1 MHEHRARRALGLVLA
16 SGATFALPAGA
27 WRKTVQQKAID
38 RANAVRPAIVN
49 EETGRIRLEP
59 KLDELAGLV
68 LATLDNVSGKDSTLV
83 LTLYLELHSSY
94 EQFKFVL
101 RSAHCRT
108 MDPSKKRSS
117 DEYEAIDRTWRW
129 LNMQYGAI
137 LVHRDALIGLC
148 EGFKIRTQ
156 RVTQKLDDQRDRMI
170 TLTRVSL
177 QVAAM
182 GFFCLDEDFQDESP
196 TRFGEIQ
203 SAIDAHQYDTALRL
217 LNEFC
222 EEYDALHK
230 ATAGLPSR
238 RNAMVADAARL
249 RRKLYPIKIALTGA
263 KAEIKALERTSS
275 ASYME
280 PLTEWLDE
288 LCAQRDEW
296 TAKID
301 EALHALSMGVQDW
314 DAAKRLLD
322 EATTMYAEIVDG
334 CKALQAEAKRIRSY
348 ATIVINGPLMVGTR
362 RDGPLVTYRRLAALS
377 SSAVVDNK

>member
-129 LNMQYGAI
+129 LN
-137 LVHRDALIGLC
+137 
-148 EGFKIRTQ
+148 
-156 RVTQKLDDQRDRMI
+156 
-170 TLTRVSL
+170 
-177 QVAAM
+177 
-182 GFFCLDEDFQDESP
+182 
-196 TRFGEIQ
+196 
-203 SAIDAHQYDTALRL
+203 AHQYDTALRL

-249 RRKLYPIKIALTGA
+249 RRKLYPIKIALMGA

-322 EATTMYAEIVDG
+322 EATTMYAEIVDD

-348 ATIVINGPLMVGTR
+348 ATIVIKGPLMVGTR